1 MENSL
6 RDGNTRTPYLLPE
19 KPFAGQEAT
28 VRTTHRTMNWFK
40 IGKGVR
46 QGCTLSPYLTYMQS
60 ISWEKLG
67 WMKHK
72 PNQDCQEKC
81 Q

>member
-1 MENSL
+1 MGVPDLLTCFL
-6 RDGNTRTPYLLPE
+6 RNLY
-19 KPFAGQEAT
+19 AGQEVT
-28 VRTTHRTMNWFK
+28 VRTGHRKVDWFQ
-40 IGKGVR
+40 IGMEYIKVV
-46 QGCTLSPYLTYMQS
+46 CCHPAYLTYMQS

-72 PNQDCQEKC
+72 PDQDFQEKC